1 MLKSCLVQFFF
12 DPLIKHNIYTQILF
26 MAEQSKLPIYGA
38 LGANVGIAVIKF
50 IAASVTGSSAMLS
63 EGIHS
68 TVDSGNELLLL
79 LGISKSKKPADRNH
93 PFGHG
98 KELYFWSLIVGILI
112 FALGG
117 GMSLYEGIT
126 HIRQPEPLR
135 DPKWNYI
142 VLAFSMVFEGGS
154 LIIAVRKFREQK
166 GPGSFWNELRLSK
179 DPSLFAV
186 IYEDAAALAGLFT
199 AFLGVFLGHYLNNPL
214 FDGLASVVIGVI
226 LSIVAVVMVVES
238 KKLLVG
244 ESAQSNIVRG
254 IYELVNKDQDVS
266 TVYYPLT
273 MHLAPNE
280 ILLALDVQFRTD
292 ISLRDLVEAVSRT
305 EINIRAAYPDVKK
318 IFIEARNL
326 AKSGEQISREYR
338 NREELEE

>member
-1 MLKSCLVQFFF
+1 
-12 DPLIKHNIYTQILF
+12 

-38 LGANVGIAVIKF
+38 LAANFGIAVIKF

-79 LGISKSKKPADRNH
+79 LGINKSKRPADRNH

-117 GMSLYEGIT
+117 GMSIYEGIT
-126 HIRQPEPLR
+126 HIQHPEPLD

-142 VLAFSMVFEGGS
+142 VLAFSMVFEGAS
-154 LIIAVRKFREQK
+154 LFIAVKKFNEQK
-166 GPGSFWNELRLSK
+166 GSDTFWKALRASK

-199 AFLGVFLGHYLNNPL
+199 AFLGVFLGHYFNNPL
-214 FDGLASVVIGVI
+214 FDGLASIMIGVI
-226 LSIVAVVMVVES
+226 LAVVAVIMVIES

-244 ESAQSNIVRG
+244 ESAESGTVRG
-254 IYELVNKDQDVS
+254 IYQMVNQDADVS

-292 ISLRDLVEAVSRT
+292 ISLKDLVDAIGRT
-305 EINIRAAYPDVKK
+305 ETNIRNAYPDVKR
-318 IFIEARNL
+318 IYIEARNM

-338 NREELEE
+338 EREQQEED

>member
-1 MLKSCLVQFFF
+1 
-12 DPLIKHNIYTQILF
+12 

-38 LGANVGIAVIKF
+38 LGANFGIAIIKF

-79 LGISKSKKPADRNH
+79 LGINKSKKPADRNH

-117 GMSLYEGIT
+117 GMSIYEGIT
-126 HIRQPEPLR
+126 HIQHPEPLK

-142 VLAFSMVFEGGS
+142 VLVFSMVFEGAS
-154 LIIAVRKFREQK
+154 LFIAVRKFNEQR
-166 GPGSFWNELRLSK
+166 GVGSFWGELRASK

-186 IYEDAAALAGLFT
+186 IYEDAAALAGLLT
-199 AFLGVFLGHYLNNPL
+199 AFLGVFLGHYFNNPL
-214 FDGLASVVIGVI
+214 FDGLASILIGVI
-226 LSIVAVVMVVES
+226 LAVVAVIMVIES

-244 ESAQSNIVRG
+244 ESAESNTVKG
-254 IYELVNKDQDVS
+254 IYEMVSRDADVA

-292 ISLRDLVEAVSRT
+292 ISLKDLVEAISRT
-305 EINIRAAYPDVKK
+305 EVNIRNAYPDVKR
-318 IFIEARNL
+318 IYIEARNL

-338 NREELEE
+338 EREAREEN

>member
-1 MLKSCLVQFFF
+1 
-12 DPLIKHNIYTQILF
+12 
-26 MAEQSKLPIYGA
+26 MAQESKLPIYGA
-38 LGANVGIAVIKF
+38 LGANIGIAVIKF

-79 LGISKSKKPADRNH
+79 LGISRSKKPADQGH

-126 HIRQPEPLR
+126 HIQHPEPLK

-142 VLAFSMVFEGGS
+142 VLAVSMFFEGGS
-154 LIIAVRKFREQK
+154 LIIAVKKF
-166 GPGSFWNELRLSK
+166 NELRGKGTFWSELRSSK

-186 IYEDAAALAGLFT
+186 IYEDAAALAGLIT
-199 AFLGVFLGHYLNNPL
+199 AFLGVFLGHYFNNPL
-214 FDGLASVVIGVI
+214 FDGVASIVIGII
-226 LSIVAVVMVVES
+226 LCIVAVVMVVES
-238 KKLLVG
+238 RKLLVG
-244 ESAQSNIVRG
+244 ESAQSDIVRG
-254 IYELVNKDQDVS
+254 IYELVNQDPDVS

-273 MHLAPNE
+273 MHLSPNE
-280 ILLALDVQFRTD
+280 ILLALDVQFRKD
-292 ISLRDLVEAVSRT
+292 ISLKELVEAVSRT
-305 EINIRAAYPDVKK
+305 ETNIKAAFPDVKR
-318 IFIEARNL
+318 IYIEAKNL
-326 AKSGEQISREYR
+326 AKSGEQIAQEYR
-338 NREELEE
+338 EKEEL